1 VLSKD
6 FWSALVRAGASEA
19 ECISSPEELEEICN
33 SLAPGS
39 RIFFPHWNWI
49 IPRDVYAKFECV
61 MFHMTDLPF
70 GRGGSPLQNMLL
82 LGMEDTVISA
92 FRCDE
97 GLDSGPVYSKVPLSL
112 EGSAHEIFKRAD
124 IAISN
129 QILQI
134 HETEPEPSP
143 QVGKPTF
150 FARRKPCQS
159 EIGDSLDIRGVHNL
173 IRALDAPGYR
183 PANLKHGT
191 LTYFFSEAEWFDG
204 EIMARVTIKQ
214 ENE

>member
-1 VLSKD
+1 V
-6 FWSALVRAGASEA
+6 GT
-19 ECISSPEELEEICN
+19 
-33 SLAPGS
+33 

-49 IPRDVYAKFECV
+49 IPSHVYSKFECV

-92 FRCDE
+92 FRCE
-97 GLDSGPVYSKVPLSL
+97 QALDSGPIYSKMPLSL
-112 EGSAHEIFKRAD
+112 QGPAHEIFKRAD

-134 HETEPEPSP
+134 HESEEEPTP
-143 QVGKPTF
+143 QAGEPTF

-159 EIGDSLDIRGVHNL
+159 KIDDSLDVQGVCTL

-183 PANLKHGT
+183 SANLRHGA
-191 LTYFFSEAEWFDG
+191 LTYFFSDAEWIDG
-204 EIMARVTIKQ
+204 VLFARVTIKQ
-214 ENE
+214 ENQ